1 MDFRSINIWSSSMD
15 LLLTQTKL
23 KHWDLLRTR
32 SWVMKVF
39 LTYVP
44 ITKSL
49 LESAKMAY
57 SRHDADL
64 VAKWRLLEEANK
76 VEKEKEV
83 EGTKRRET
91 EDERNTIITS
101 IQQGRIDI
109 FLLYLFFLFILYWYF
124 SIFWVLGQ
132 RVEESIAYIF
142 LLVAGLTLTIYSSD
156 SNLM

>member
-1 MDFRSINIWSSSMD
+1 
-15 LLLTQTKL
+15 
-23 KHWDLLRTR
+23 
-32 SWVMKVF
+32 MKVF
-39 LTYVP
+39 LTYLP

-109 FLLYLFFLFILYWYF
+109 FLLYLFFLFILY
-124 SIFWVLGQ
+124 
-132 RVEESIAYIF
+132 
-142 LLVAGLTLTIYSSD
+142 
-156 SNLM
+156 